1 MITGIIA
8 EYNPFHNGHLYQ
20 INKILY
26 KLGNDTDIIACISG
40 GISQRGELPILDKW
54 QRAFLAVE
62 NGANLVLEIPAVFS
76 CRSAQHFAFGGVAL
90 LHQLGVVDKLVFSTE
105 YPDLNMLC
113 KSASIDISAHKDKLQ
128 ALLKKGASYAVATA
142 QIIAELTDTSIDVLK
157 EPNTILAIEYLKALK
172 ALGSS
177 IEVMPLKRI
186 GTAHNDMEA
195 VGGYASGTAI
205 RQMVTLSNND
215 ELSKVVPETTLRLL
229 SQLTTNDIG
238 SLEKLYPALQL
249 KILHTPP
256 EKLREIYS
264 INEGLEYKLI
274 DAAFALTLTEFI
286 NQLIGKRYQR
296 SRINRLI
303 HTILLDIK
311 KELMDEADSTGVA
324 YIRVLAFDNRGRN
337 MIKKI
342 KKTASIPVI
351 TKITQYINRRDFI
364 GKNLPT
370 PLHRQLCYD
379 IQYNNL
385 YQLCQNV
392 PELNKDFTMSPIYI
406 DRD

>member
-20 INKILY
+20 INKIREE
-26 KLGNDTDIIACISG
+26 LGGDTYIITCISG
-40 GISQRGELPILDKW
+40 GLSQRGELPILDKW
-54 QRAFLAVE
+54 QRASLAVE
-62 NGANLVLEIPAVFS
+62 KGANLVLEIPALFA
-76 CRSAQHFAFGGVAL
+76 CRSAQHFAFGGVSL
-90 LHQLGVVDKLVFSTE
+90 LHQLGIVDKLAFSTE
-105 YPDLNMLC
+105 YPDIDMLG
-113 KSASIDISAHKDKLQ
+113 KAASIDVAVQRDKLHS
-128 ALLKKGASYAVATA
+128 LLKHGMSYAGATA
-142 QIIAELTDTSIDVLK
+142 QIISELTGTSIDILK

-172 ALGSS
+172 HLNSN
-177 IEVMPLKRI
+177 IEIMPLKRI
-186 GTAHNDMEA
+186 GTAHNDMNSA
-195 VGGYASGTAI
+195 GDYASGTAI
-205 RQMVTLSNND
+205 RKMVALAK
-215 ELSKVVPETTLRLL
+215 EEVLKKVVPETTFSLI
-229 SQLTTNDIG
+229 SQLTSNDIG

-249 KILHTPP
+249 KILNTSP

-264 INEGLEYKLI
+264 INEGIEYKLI
-274 DAAFALTLTEFI
+274 EAAAAPTLTEFA
-286 NQLIGKRYQR
+286 NELIGKRYQR
-296 SRINRLI
+296 TRITRLI
-303 HTILLDIK
+303 HCLLLDIN

>member
-20 INKILY
+20 INKIRD

-76 CRSAQHFAFGGVAL
+76 CRSAQHFAFGGVSI
-90 LHQLGVVDKLVFSTE
+90 LHQLGVVDKLAFSTE
-105 YPDLNMLC
+105 YPDISMLS
-113 KSASIDISAHKDKLQ
+113 KAASINTSIHKNKLQ
-128 ALLKKGASYAVATA
+128 ELLKQGTSYAVATA

-172 ALGSS
+172 ELGSS
-177 IEVMPLKRI
+177 IEAMPLKRI
-186 GTAHNDMEA
+186 GTAHNDTEA
-195 VGGYASGTAI
+195 VGEFASGTAI
-205 RQMVTLSNND
+205 RQMVALANND

-229 SQLTTNDIG
+229 SQLTTNDVG

-249 KILHTPP
+249 KILHSPP

-274 DAAFALTLTEFI
+274 DAAFAPTLTEFI

-296 SRINRLI
+296 TRINRLI
-303 HTILLDIK
+303 HAILLDIK

-324 YIRVLAFDNRGRN
+324 YIRDLAFDNRGRN
-337 MIKKI
+337 MIRKI

>member
-1 MITGIIA
+1 
-8 EYNPFHNGHLYQ
+8 
-20 INKILY
+20 
-26 KLGNDTDIIACISG
+26 
-40 GISQRGELPILDKW
+40 
-54 QRAFLAVE
+54 
-62 NGANLVLEIPAVFS
+62 
-76 CRSAQHFAFGGVAL
+76 
-90 LHQLGVVDKLVFSTE
+90 
-105 YPDLNMLC
+105 
-113 KSASIDISAHKDKLQ
+113 
-128 ALLKKGASYAVATA
+128 
-142 QIIAELTDTSIDVLK
+142 
-157 EPNTILAIEYLKALK
+157 
-172 ALGSS
+172 
-177 IEVMPLKRI
+177 
-186 GTAHNDMEA
+186 
-195 VGGYASGTAI
+195 
-205 RQMVTLSNND
+205 MVTLSNND

-229 SQLTTNDIG
+229 SQLTTNDVE

-249 KILHTPP
+249 KILHSPP

-264 INEGLEYKLI
+264 INEGLEYKVI
-274 DAAFALTLTEFI
+274 EVAAVPTLTEFI

-337 MIKKI
+337 MIRKI